1 MSNENQDNESQYSE
15 IDISELLQIALSLQA
30 EVGVLSDII
39 LEVLRAGELD
49 RNELLRSLHM
59 IHEMSSEALNM
70 ISDEDTDN
78 QININSEVPND
89 VN

>member
-1 MSNENQDNESQYSE
+1 MSNENQDSQYSE

-59 IHEMSSEALNM
+59 INEMSTEALNM

-78 QININSEVPND
+78 QININSEMPND